1 MYARAMARCESIKSV
16 LAAVKDAPG
25 FVKHAQNQAL
35 CLHNAL
41 KDLSLDEDQVADCS
55 SRIAQIGFPADI
67 QTTLLESIV
76 EANKP
81 AKTKGVY
88 CRPTRKNR
96 RLQNYEGFLEFIR
109 AARWKEIQDASGS
122 DVIKMLFAELLCLGL
137 RFPSCP
143 TYGMISTTLSLLQY
157 GETVTMERSKLE
169 KWKATKYVKKLFKS
183 FVGQSRPPPVM
194 VMELPRDLE
203 TFQKLYPSLAMPYYK
218 EDKICG
224 HPFDVVML
232 STIAHMWPLRKPKS
246 EAEDMDPGNML
257 SKCMMNFLKFAQ
269 STKEQDDCK
278 IDIYSDRVPVR
289 SALSRKASSRFD
301 IADRAEKEDVR
312 IDADRAEQEDVRIDA
327 MTPDKKSEA
336 IVPVKD
342 TPDKKSEAIVPV
354 KDASADNLFEKAKA
368 LLLSLTMPTMPHK
381 DKAVDALVPL
391 KKPSICDPVGKETG
405 FTSASLLKA
414 LLDREEQKKKDQAQK
429 RREKE
434 KAQVLKRPAAERLLS
449 NVKKGKHSIP
459 PLGCSKCRYLEHGCT
474 ECRNRREKFMLEASL
489 TKK

>member
-1 MYARAMARCESIKSV
+1 
-16 LAAVKDAPG
+16 
-25 FVKHAQNQAL
+25 
-35 CLHNAL
+35 
-41 KDLSLDEDQVADCS
+41 
-55 SRIAQIGFPADI
+55 
-67 QTTLLESIV
+67 
-76 EANKP
+76 
-81 AKTKGVY
+81 
-88 CRPTRKNR
+88 
-96 RLQNYEGFLEFIR
+96 
-109 AARWKEIQDASGS
+109 
-122 DVIKMLFAELLCLGL
+122 
-137 RFPSCP
+137 
-143 TYGMISTTLSLLQY
+143 
-157 GETVTMERSKLE
+157 
-169 KWKATKYVKKLFKS
+169 
-183 FVGQSRPPPVM
+183 M

-246 EAEDMDPGNML
+246 EADDMDPGNML

-342 TPDKKSEAIVPV
+342 
-354 KDASADNLFEKAKA
+354 ASADNLFEKAKA

-414 LLDREEQKKKDQAQK
+414 LLDREEQKKKEQAQK

-449 NVKKGKHSIP
+449 VVKKGKHSIT
-459 PLGCSKCRYLEHGCT
+459 PLG
-474 ECRNRREKFMLEASL
+474 
-489 TKK
+489 